1 MPFDIGETINA
12 GAKAFLRAPI
22 VNTIAKNPVY
32 TALMITFIIMLII
45 MVIFRDADTEESLL
59 VMSLRSGFWGFLL
72 TLTIIFLHD
81 TVLWQ
86 DIRHT
91 EQSAAIDNVFNG
103 GYNGKLAD
111 ETSGESIVPVII
123 NTNFGNI

>member
-81 TVLWQ
+81 TVIWQ

-111 ETSGESIVPVII
+111 EASG
-123 NTNFGNI
+123 